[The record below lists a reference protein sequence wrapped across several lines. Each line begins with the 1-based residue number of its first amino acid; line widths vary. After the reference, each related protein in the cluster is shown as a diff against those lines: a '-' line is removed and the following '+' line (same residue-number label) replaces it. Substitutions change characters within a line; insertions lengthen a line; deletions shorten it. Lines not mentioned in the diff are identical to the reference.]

1 LTSPRGRHILCSQ
14 FISTDIIFNWEDT
27 MASPGRGAFPAGA
40 FIIGVV
46 GVVELIGNHR
56 IQTYRAVDVVQLIA
70 SGMCFGIALMWLI
83 GRFRDKPS
91 A

>member
-1 LTSPRGRHILCSQ
+1 LTSPRHRHILCSQ
-14 FISTDIIFNWEDT
+14 FIGTDIITWEDT
-27 MASPGRGAFPAGA
+27 MASPGGRAFPGGA

-46 GVVELIGNHR
+46 GVAVLVGNHR
-56 IQTYRAVDVVQLIA
+56 IQTYRTVDVVQLIA

-83 GRFRDKPS
+83 GRLREKPS